1 MLKRDVKDHFG
12 TYVAAADALGITKS
26 AISQWPEIVPELWA
40 YKIQAITRGRLKI
53 DPLTYQQNS
62 ASRAPTGGDRAA

>member
-12 TYVAAADALGITKS
+12 TYAAAADVLGITKS
-26 AISQWPEIVPELWA
+26 AISQWPETVPELWA

-53 DPLTYQQNS
+53 NPLTYQVNPVVRS
-62 ASRAPTGGDRAA
+62 PTGGDRAA